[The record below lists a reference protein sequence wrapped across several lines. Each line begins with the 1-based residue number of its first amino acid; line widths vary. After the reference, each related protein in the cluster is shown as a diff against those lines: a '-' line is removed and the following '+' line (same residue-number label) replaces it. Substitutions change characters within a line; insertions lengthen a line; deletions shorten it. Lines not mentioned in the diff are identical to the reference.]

1 MKNDDDDSFFFCAD
15 VAFWQMSLFFPSLL
29 QLILYYRCVFRPIG
43 VHLGLREGQRR
54 KANTNDIL
62 ENTYAKSKI
71 VDDPSR
77 LQGLSDQLGMT
88 TRQIERWF
96 RVRRLQN
103 KPTTLDKFAETG

>member
-1 MKNDDDDSFFFCAD
+1 M
-15 VAFWQMSLFFPSLL
+15 
-29 QLILYYRCVFRPIG
+29 FRPIG

-62 ENTYAKSKI
+62 ENTYAESKI

>member
-1 MKNDDDDSFFFCAD
+1 MIIVFSRLASFCAD
-15 VAFWQMSLFFPSLL
+15 VAFWQMSLFFPSLYV
-29 QLILYYRCVFRPIG
+29 QLFLYYRCVFRPIG
-43 VHLGLREGQRR
+43 VHLGLREGKRR

-62 ENTYAKSKI
+62 ETTYAKSKI
-71 VDDPSR
+71 VDPTS

>member
-1 MKNDDDDSFFFCAD
+1 M
-15 VAFWQMSLFFPSLL
+15 
-29 QLILYYRCVFRPIG
+29 FRPLG

-54 KANTNDIL
+54 KAATNDVL
-62 ENTYAKSKI
+62 ESSYAKSKN
-71 VDDPSR
+71 VDPSC
-77 LQGLSDQLGMT
+77 LEKLSQQLGMT